1 MLTEDEDVDSN
12 DSLYDFIYNEDVAND
27 YFKLKRVL
35 IWLRRSYLL
44 CSPLSDE
51 RFEEYLD
58 SYLSRFS
65 KGEAAYYAETAF
77 SMRSEIGPM
86 AEMPHLWLAD
96 MYLENNMP
104 GESEK
109 LTNLKYSS
117 RIYSR

>member
-1 MLTEDEDVDSN
+1 MLWEFCIPNFNDRFLNPLAMGEDAADLIMEVLTEDDDVDVN

-58 SYLSRFS
+58 SFRLY
-65 KGEAAYYAETAF
+65 
-77 SMRSEIGPM
+77 
-86 AEMPHLWLAD
+86 D
-96 MYLENNMP
+96 
-104 GESEK
+104 
-109 LTNLKYSS
+109 NL
-117 RIYSR
+117 ICL